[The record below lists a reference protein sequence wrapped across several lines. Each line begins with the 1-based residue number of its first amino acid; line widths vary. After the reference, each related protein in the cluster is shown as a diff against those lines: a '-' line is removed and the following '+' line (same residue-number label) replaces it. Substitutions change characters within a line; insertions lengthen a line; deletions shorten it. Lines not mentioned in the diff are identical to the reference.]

1 MKPGHLTLVS
11 ADEPLAFDEQASID
25 QGLIDQPTIAPHEAE
40 FREQQQ
46 KIQRLNAYYDDVVA
60 ELRALLDESEE
71 GGWIRPNTAPAPSTS
86 E

>member
-11 ADEPLAFDEQASID
+11 ADEPLAFDEQASVE
-25 QGLIDQPTIAPHEAE
+25 QGLIQHPTIAPHEAE

-71 GGWIRPNTAPAPSTS
+71 GGWIRPNTAPAPSAS

>member
-11 ADEPLAFDEQASID
+11 ADEPVAFDEQASID
-25 QGLIDQPTIAPHEAE
+25 QASIDQHTLAPHEAE

-71 GGWIRPNTAPAPSTS
+71 GGWIRPGVEAAPSAG

>member
-11 ADEPLAFDEQASID
+11 ADEPLAFDEQASVE
-25 QGLIDQPTIAPHEAE
+25 QGLIEHPTIAPHEAE

-71 GGWIRPNTAPAPSTS
+71 GGWIRPNMAPAPSAS